1 MFLQR
6 SRTDAWVRF
15 HFLLSVD
22 PWCSENWTKRF
33 IHSATVARVHWN
45 GYGSGLRE
53 ATQWPEAGHGL
64 GLIIERF
71 DSFQQAQDTQY
82 LQHPLAWAQ

>member
-22 PWCSENWTKRF
+22 PRCSEE
-33 IHSATVARVHWN
+33 
-45 GYGSGLRE
+45 L
-53 ATQWPEAGHGL
+53 
-64 GLIIERF
+64 
-71 DSFQQAQDTQY
+71 D
-82 LQHPLAWAQ
+82 